1 MLPNPKIQNLK
12 LKKTS
17 FYVKLPIYASM
28 KTFPGNNPSKFSVK
42 QAHTLEMNDQYEDD
56 LAEIQFPNSYFNIC
70 EGEVWVHYTHLL
82 HERHD
87 TSAEHTRDQHVLNK
101 LPPALYDSAEDF
113 IADMNRLL
121 PETNSVVEILYN
133 KTTKRASIRCYEKGT
148 LLSLSDALNDI

>member
-56 LAEIQFPNSYFNIC
+56 LAEIQFPNSYFI
-70 EGEVWVHYTHLL
+70 YM
-82 HERHD
+82 R
-87 TSAEHTRDQHVLNK
+87 R
-101 LPPALYDSAEDF
+101 
-113 IADMNRLL
+113 
-121 PETNSVVEILYN
+121 
-133 KTTKRASIRCYEKGT
+133 
-148 LLSLSDALNDI
+148 